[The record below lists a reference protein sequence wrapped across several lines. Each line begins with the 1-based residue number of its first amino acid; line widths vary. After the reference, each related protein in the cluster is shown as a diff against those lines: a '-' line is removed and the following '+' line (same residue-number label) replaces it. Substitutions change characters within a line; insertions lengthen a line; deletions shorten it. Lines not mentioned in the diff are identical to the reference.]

1 MEQNKIDK
9 DYGNFMIFKDCIP
22 AYNGAEIFALGF
34 KKFTLLKE
42 VNTVYSDETAP
53 RCTTF

>member
-1 MEQNKIDK
+1 MEQKKIDK
-9 DYGNFMIFKDCIP
+9 DYGNFMILKDYIP